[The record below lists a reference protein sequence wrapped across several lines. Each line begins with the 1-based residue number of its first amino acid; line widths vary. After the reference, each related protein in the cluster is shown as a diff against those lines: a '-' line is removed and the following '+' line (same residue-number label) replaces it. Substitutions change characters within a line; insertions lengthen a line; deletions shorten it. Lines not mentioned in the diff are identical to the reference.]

1 MWLRGGRRKACRF
14 LRRST
19 KHRAAAPMVG
29 SIGDHTMQASAPIAR
44 LGSFQSF
51 WRDLRYLTK
60 TQILFAVSMW
70 PVSWWASLRLLQ
82 LAGA

>member
-1 MWLRGGRRKACRF
+1 
-14 LRRST
+14 
-19 KHRAAAPMVG
+19 
-29 SIGDHTMQASAPIAR
+29 MQASAPIAR

-51 WRDLRYLTK
+51 RRDLRYLSAS
-60 TQILFAVSMW
+60 QILFAVSMW